1 MEKLLEKLNQDQREA
16 VTTTEGPLLVL
27 SGPGSGK
34 TRVITHRIAYLIEKK
49 LASPE
54 EILAVTFTNKA
65 AGEMKE
71 RLKKLVATTPIWMG
85 TFHSICARILRTDGV
100 NLGIS
105 QRFVIYDDSDSL
117 DLIKEVMKELNL
129 DPKNTSPY
137 SVKNSISSAKNELI
151 GPGEYQGFA
160 RGFFQEI
167 VAKVY
172 FRYQELLKENHA
184 LDFDDLLMQV
194 VNLFEQFPLV
204 AEKYQKRFKYVLIDE
219 YQDTNKAQYLL
230 TKIIASKHKN
240 ICVVGDASQAIYGW
254 RGADYKNILNFSK
267 DFPKVITINLS
278 QNYRSTK
285 NILGAAQNVINQN
298 RSHPILELW
307 TENDDGVPTILYEAK
322 NEVEEAEFVIRTI
335 QKLLSSHQGF
345 SLSSFAVLYRTNAQS
360 RVMEEALLRDGLPYV
375 LIGGTRFYDRKEI
388 RDIVAYLRFINNP
401 NDNLSF
407 KRVVNTPPRGIGPKA
422 FSDLANQKVLDFK
435 ISMDSIRQKAE
446 TLTTLDI
453 VDLVLAETQYLKYLD
468 DASEESLGRIENVK
482 ELRSVASEFPNIVD
496 FLENVSLVEK
506 EYLPNRP
513 NQDSDKKEAITLMT
527 LHSAKGLEFPVVFMI
542 GMEEGLFPHSQS
554 MTDVAEIEEERRLCY
569 VGITRAQKQ
578 LYLTYTQSR
587 LYFGTRTEGVIS
599 RFVLDIPEN
608 LLIPIRY

>member
-1 MEKLLEKLNQDQREA
+1 MEKLLEKLNEGQKEA

-34 TRVITHRIAYLIEKK
+34 TRVITHRIAYIIEKK

-71 RLKKLVATTPIWMG
+71 RLKKLVTTTPVWMG
-85 TFHSICARILRTDGV
+85 TFHSICARILRTDGA

-117 DLIKEVMKELNL
+117 DLIKEVMKDLDL

-137 SVKNSISSAKNELI
+137 SIKNSISSAKNELI
-151 GPGEYQGFA
+151 GPTEYQGFA

-194 VNLFEQFPLV
+194 VVLFEKFPLV

-267 DFPKVITINLS
+267 DFPKVVTINLS

-307 TENDDGVPTILYEAK
+307 TENDEGVPTILYEAK

-335 QKLLSSHQGF
+335 QKLLTSSQGF

-360 RVMEEALLRDGLPYV
+360 RVMEESLLREGLPYV

-401 NDNLSF
+401 NDKLSF
-407 KRVVNTPPRGIGPKA
+407 KRVVNTPPRGISPKA
-422 FSDLANQKVLDFK
+422 FSDLANQKILDFK
-435 ISMDSIRQKAE
+435 NSMESIRQKAE
-446 TLTTLDI
+446 TLTTLDV
-453 VDLVLAETQYLKYLD
+453 VDLVLAETQYLNYLD
-468 DASEESLGRIENVK
+468 DSSEESLGRIENVK

-513 NQDSDKKEAITLMT
+513 NQDSDKKEVITLMT

-554 MTDVAEIEEERRLCY
+554 MTNTSEIEEERRLCY

-587 LYFGTRTEGVIS
+587 LYFGTRTEGIIS